1 MKRSTETLE
10 ELFQKKSTLTYLNNI
25 VKKVQADDISD
36 EVLKDLKEETAY
48 IGKKLGISPIQCV
61 ILGGII
67 EAAGPSSYANDDE
80 IRHFLGVTNIEYM
93 NFEKDIEQMST
104 KYIVRIENCGNG
116 KGNRYTVYGKAMEAI
131 SSNEVFAVVTTVM
144 SMPRTRSILS

>member
-48 IGKKLGISPIQCV
+48 IGKKR
-61 ILGGII
+61 
-67 EAAGPSSYANDDE
+67 ED
-80 IRHFLGVTNIEYM
+80 
-93 NFEKDIEQMST
+93 
-104 KYIVRIENCGNG
+104 
-116 KGNRYTVYGKAMEAI
+116 
-131 SSNEVFAVVTTVM
+131 
-144 SMPRTRSILS
+144 RSRK